1 MIPPMSGFSLPR
13 ASMPAHLRLAQGDVQ
28 AGEVYLMSR
37 VSQHEGPET
46 PLEMLNRNEGFF
58 AFRPTANGKASG
70 TGVMLVS
77 KAQTVSLS
85 VNKNDL
91 IDDPARRSAARMV
104 AVEVVLADGSM
115 IHGWA
120 HVELPEQHSRLLDY
134 LNATPEAF
142 FAVTGHD
149 GTHYLNRA
157 HVLYAR
163 PKD

>member
-1 MIPPMSGFSLPR
+1 
-13 ASMPAHLRLAQGDVQ
+13 
-28 AGEVYLMSR
+28 
-37 VSQHEGPET
+37 
-46 PLEMLNRNEGFF
+46 
-58 AFRPTANGKASG
+58 
-70 TGVMLVS
+70 
-77 KAQTVSLS
+77 
-85 VNKNDL
+85 
-91 IDDPARRSAARMV
+91 MV

>member
-1 MIPPMSGFSLPR
+1 MENDRPAGMVVLPV
-13 ASMPAHLRLAQGDVQ
+13 SNAQ
-28 AGEVYLMSR
+28 M
-37 VSQHEGPET
+37 
-46 PLEMLNRNEGFF
+46 
-58 AFRPTANGKASG
+58 
-70 TGVMLVS
+70 
-77 KAQTVSLS
+77 VSLTLKK
-85 VNKNDL
+85 KNL

>member
-1 MIPPMSGFSLPR
+1 MSGFSLPR
-13 ASMPAHLRLAQGDVQ
+13 ASTPAHLRLAQGDVQ
-28 AGEVYLMSR
+28 SGEVFLMSR

-46 PLEMLNRNEGFF
+46 PLEMLNRDEGFF
-58 AFRPTANGKASG
+58 AFKSSR
-70 TGVMLVS
+70 GVILVS

-104 AVEVVLADGSM
+104 AVEVVFADGSM

-120 HVELPEQHSRLLDY
+120 HVELPEAHARLLDY
-134 LNATPEAF
+134 LNATPDTF
-142 FAVTGHD
+142 FAVTSHD
-149 GTHYLNRA
+149 GTHYVNRA

>member
-1 MIPPMSGFSLPR
+1 MSTFSLPR

-37 VSQHEGPET
+37 VSQHAGPET
-46 PLEMLNRNEGFF
+46 ALEMLNRAEGFF
-58 AFRPTANGKASG
+58 AFRPGGNGKGAAQP
-70 TGVMLVS
+70 VLLVS
-77 KAQTVSLS
+77 KAQTISLS
-85 VNKNDL
+85 VAKSDL
-91 IDDPARRSAARMV
+91 IDDPARRTAARLV
-104 AVEVVLADGSM
+104 AVEVVLADGSTL
-115 IHGWA
+115 HGWA

-134 LNATPEAF
+134 LNATPEPF
-142 FAVTGHD
+142 FAVTAED